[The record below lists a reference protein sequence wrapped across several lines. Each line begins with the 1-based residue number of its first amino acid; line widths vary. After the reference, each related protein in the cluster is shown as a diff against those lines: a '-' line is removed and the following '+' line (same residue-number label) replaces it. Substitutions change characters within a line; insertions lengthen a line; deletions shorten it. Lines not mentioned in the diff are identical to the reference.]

1 MPPRSGQSNIAW
13 NIYALMTVAAWG
25 VYGIFL
31 QLGQM
36 GMKDPALGGYK
47 AFLFV
52 GIAYFLTAVL
62 APLALLWMRGADWR
76 FPAAGAWIS
85 LLAGIVGAIGAFAV
99 LLAFGAGGQPA
110 VVMTIVFAGAPIV
123 NSVVGLL
130 KDPPKNGWGSIHRF
144 FHVGMASAIVGAA
157 LVTMYKPGLA
167 HNSVQADVATW
178 MTYSLMTVAAW
189 GVYGIFLHM
198 GQVGMKDPVLGR
210 YKAFLF
216 VGIAYFLTAVLAPL
230 AVLGLKGCDWSLF
243 TASGCWLSLVAGI
256 VGAMG
261 AFAVLLAF
269 GAGGKPAIVMTIVF
283 AGAPIVNAVV
293 GLLKSPPP
301 QGWGSID
308 LRFYAG
314 IAMAIVGA
322 ALVTTFKPNQSHA
335 GAKAAAAPA
344 EKPPSPSGRGAGGE
358 GDAGPSNPPPDGA
371 GDHSRPVRMAS
382 ETRA

>member
-1 MPPRSGQSNIAW
+1 MPPQSEQSSIAW
-13 NIYALMTVAAWG
+13 ITYSLMTVASWG

-31 QLGQM
+31 QMGQM

-76 FPAAGAWIS
+76 FPMAGSWIS

-130 KDPPKNGWGSIHRF
+130 KDPPKGGWGSIHRL
-144 FHVGMASAIVGAA
+144 FHAGMASAIVGAA
-157 LVTMYKPGLA
+157 LVTWYKPALA
-167 HNSVQADVATW
+167 GHKSDQAEIAAW
-178 MTYSLMTVAAW
+178 MIYALTTVAAW
-189 GVYGIFLHM
+189 GLYGIFLHM
-198 GQVGMKDPVLGR
+198 GQMGMKDPVLGR

-230 AVLGLKGCDWSLF
+230 AVLWMKGCDWGF
-243 TASGCWLSLVAGI
+243 TASGSWLSLVAGI
-256 VGAMG
+256 VGAIG

-269 GAGGKPAIVMTIVF
+269 GSGGKPAVVMTIIF

-293 GLLKSPPP
+293 GLLKNPPP

-308 LRFYAG
+308 LRFYLG

-322 ALVTTFKPNQSHA
+322 ALVTTFKPNQSR
-335 GAKAAAAPA
+335 AAAVPLEAA
-344 EKPPSPSGRGAGGE
+344 KVHA
-358 GDAGPSNPPPDGA
+358 
-371 GDHSRPVRMAS
+371 
-382 ETRA
+382 

>member
-1 MPPRSGQSNIAW
+1 MPPQSGQSSLAW
-13 NIYALMTVAAWG
+13 NVYALMTVAAWG

-31 QLGQM
+31 QMGQM
-36 GMKDPALGGYK
+36 GMKDPHLGGYK

-76 FPAAGAWIS
+76 FPAAGSWIS

-130 KDPPKNGWGSIHRF
+130 KDPPKGGWGSIHRL
-144 FHVGMASAIVGAA
+144 FHVGMALAIVGAA
-157 LVTMYKPGLA
+157 LVTWYKPALA
-167 HNSVQADVATW
+167 GHQAGQANITAWLV
-178 MTYSLMTVAAW
+178 YSLMTVAAW

-198 GQVGMKDPVLGR
+198 GQIGMKDPLLGR

-230 AVLGLKGCDWSLF
+230 VVLWMKGCDWSF
-243 TASGCWLSLVAGI
+243 TASGSWLSLVAGI
-256 VGAMG
+256 MGAIG

-269 GAGGKPAIVMTIVF
+269 GAGGKPAVVMTIVF
-283 AGAPIVNAVV
+283 AGAPIISAVAS
-293 GLLKSPPP
+293 LLKSPPP

-308 LRFYAG
+308 LRFYLG
-314 IAMAIVGA
+314 IVLAIGGA
-322 ALVTTFKPNQSHA
+322 ALVTTFKPNQARAVS
-335 GAKAAAAPA
+335 AAPA
-344 EKPPSPSGRGAGGE
+344 EPLKIHA
-358 GDAGPSNPPPDGA
+358 
-371 GDHSRPVRMAS
+371 
-382 ETRA
+382 

>member
-1 MPPRSGQSNIAW
+1 MPPQTRQSNAAW
-13 NIYALMTVAAWG
+13 STYSLVTVAAWG

-31 QLGQM
+31 QMGQM
-36 GMKDPALGGYK
+36 GMNDRALGGYK

-62 APLALLWMRGADWR
+62 GPLALLWMRGADWR
-76 FPAAGAWIS
+76 FPAAGSWIS

-130 KDPPKNGWGSIHRF
+130 KDPPDGGWGSIHRL
-144 FHVGMASAIVGAA
+144 FHAGMALAIVGAA
-157 LVTMYKPGLA
+157 LVTWYKPGLIGHA
-167 HNSVQADVATW
+167 SDHGDSATW
-178 MTYSLMTVAAW
+178 MAYALVTVAAW

-198 GQVGMKDPVLGR
+198 GQIAMKDPVLGR

-230 AVLGLKGCDWSLF
+230 AVLWMKGCDWSLF
-243 TASGCWLSLVAGI
+243 TSSGCWLSLLAGI
-256 VGAMG
+256 VGAIG

-269 GAGGKPAIVMTIVF
+269 GAGGKPPVVMTIVF

-293 GLLKSPPP
+293 GLLKAPPQ
-301 QGWGSID
+301 QGWGAID
-308 LRFYAG
+308 LRFYLG

-322 ALVTTFKPNQSHA
+322 ALVTMFKPNQARTS
-335 GAKAAAAPA
+335 AAPA
-344 EKPPSPSGRGAGGE
+344 QVAKVHA
-358 GDAGPSNPPPDGA
+358 
-371 GDHSRPVRMAS
+371 
-382 ETRA
+382 